1 MTAAG
6 EEGRLAPG
14 RTPRQRGLRGH
25 AKQEGDAGIPAV
37 LTEVALKA
45 GGFHAR
51 LSRLSRRPLVKGGCV
66 MEDLRMKEQRLISHV
81 FVFVCVCVV

>member
-14 RTPRQRGLRGH
+14 RPQRGLRGH

-37 LTEVALKA
+37 LTEVALEA
-45 GGFHAR
+45 GGFHGR
-51 LSRLSRRPLVKGGCV
+51 LSRLSRRPLGKGGRV